1 MEDDLL
7 KQQLEEIIAKHRDD
21 CWSNDSVYTS
31 TENIMSIAR
40 EAYELGISQPEA
52 PAINVES
59 RDFYELCQRYRH
71 SQEWFPHGLTPSR
84 TFEDIKKYIRCGET
98 PWKESYD
105 DPQPQ
110 NGRS

>member
-1 MEDDLL
+1 MNYTADDVQKWRDEEAAKRYSREWLIWLCDQAL
-7 KQQLEEIIAKHRDD
+7 KAM
-21 CWSNDSVYTS
+21 TP
-31 TENIMSIAR
+31 
-40 EAYELGISQPEA
+40 QPEA

-105 DPQPQ
+105 DPTPQ
-110 NGRS
+110 RLP

>member
-1 MEDDLL
+1 MSRVKHCEEVARKVSTDDDDYYRALAGLL
-7 KQQLEEIIAKHRDD
+7 AGELRRLE
-21 CWSNDSVYTS
+21 S
-31 TENIMSIAR
+31 
-40 EAYELGISQPEA
+40 SQPPEA

-105 DPQPQ
+105 DPTPQ
-110 NGRS
+110 RLP